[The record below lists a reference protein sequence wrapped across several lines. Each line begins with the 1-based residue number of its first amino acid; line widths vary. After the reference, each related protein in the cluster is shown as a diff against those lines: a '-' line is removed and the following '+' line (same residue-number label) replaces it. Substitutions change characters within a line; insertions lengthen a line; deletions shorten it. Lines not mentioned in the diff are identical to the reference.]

1 MKLILIIASILLLV
15 MGAKVLTNKNLN
27 RKKGKIFVG
36 IGLLLLLLTQAFVV
50 IPTGCTGVK
59 TTFSQ
64 IDDTTVQKGW
74 NWKVPF
80 VQQIKLV
87 NNKQQDKVF
96 EDKIWSETQNRTAV
110 YYKDVTVTYQINA
123 EKSAWVYINVNDFE
137 ENLISQPLVASAIK
151 SASKTLTDENAT
163 NRSQIEPLA
172 AQMIQKSLDEKYD
185 ENVVIINKVII
196 NDADF
201 ENSYNEAIAE
211 AQKAVIEAS
220 KQATINEQKIAEA
233 EAEKQAKVIKAE
245 GEAEAIKIKAEAE
258 AEANKKI
265 SESLT
270 NNILQ
275 RTFYEKWDGVM
286 PKVLGS
292 NSSIMDVTSL
302 LSDESKVINSY
313 SE

>member
-137 ENLISQPLVASAIK
+137 DNLISQPLVASAIK

-172 AQMIQKSLDEKYD
+172 AEMIQKSLDEKYD

-201 ENSYNEAIAE
+201 EDSYNEAIAE

-302 LSDESKVINSY
+302 LSDE
-313 SE
+313 

>member
-1 MKLILIIASILLLV
+1 MVVSILLMA
-15 MGAKVLTNKNLN
+15 MGARVLTNKSLN

-201 ENSYNEAIAE
+201 EDSYNEAIAE

-292 NSSIMDVTSL
+292 SSSIMDVTSL
-302 LSDESKVINSY
+302 LSGE
-313 SE
+313 

>member
-1 MKLILIIASILLLV
+1 MVVSILLMA
-15 MGAKVLTNKNLN
+15 MGARVLTNKSLN

-201 ENSYNEAIAE
+201 EDSYNEAIAE

-302 LSDESKVINSY
+302 LSDE
-313 SE
+313 

>member
-1 MKLILIIASILLLV
+1 MA
-15 MGAKVLTNKNLN
+15 MGARVLTNKSLN

-201 ENSYNEAIAE
+201 EDSYNEAIAE

-292 NSSIMDVTSL
+292 NSSLMDVTSL
-302 LSDESKVINSY
+302 LSDE
-313 SE
+313 

>member
-1 MKLILIIASILLLV
+1 MA
-15 MGAKVLTNKNLN
+15 MGARVLTNKRLN

-137 ENLISQPLVASAIK
+137 DNLISQPLVASAIK

-201 ENSYNEAIAE
+201 EDSYNEAIAE

-302 LSDESKVINSY
+302 LSDE
-313 SE
+313 

>member
-1 MKLILIIASILLLV
+1 MVVSILLMA
-15 MGAKVLTNKNLN
+15 MGARVLTNKSLN

-123 EKSAWVYINVNDFE
+123 EKSVWVYINVNDFE
-137 ENLISQPLVASAIK
+137 DNLISQPLVASAIK

-201 ENSYNEAIAE
+201 EDSYNEAIAE

-292 NSSIMDVTSL
+292 SSSIMDVTSL
-302 LSDESKVINSY
+302 LSGE
-313 SE
+313 

>member
-1 MKLILIIASILLLV
+1 M
-15 MGAKVLTNKNLN
+15 
-27 RKKGKIFVG
+27 
-36 IGLLLLLLTQAFVV
+36 LLLLLTQAFVV

-64 IDDTTVQKGW
+64 IDDVTVQKGW

-137 ENLISQPLVASAIK
+137 DNLISQPLVASAIK

-172 AQMIQKSLDEKYD
+172 AEMIQKSLDEKYD

-201 ENSYNEAIAE
+201 EDSYNEAIAE

-302 LSDESKVINSY
+302 LSDE
-313 SE
+313 

>member
-27 RKKGKIFVG
+27 RKKGKILVG

-64 IDDTTVQKGW
+64 IDDVTVQKGW

-137 ENLISQPLVASAIK
+137 DNLISQPLVASAIK

-201 ENSYNEAIAE
+201 EDSYNEAIAE

-302 LSDESKVINSY
+302 LSDE
-313 SE
+313 

>member
-137 ENLISQPLVASAIK
+137 DNLISQPLVASAIK

-201 ENSYNEAIAE
+201 EDSYNEAIAE

-292 NSSIMDVTSL
+292 SSSIMDVTSL
-302 LSDESKVINSY
+302 LSGE
-313 SE
+313 

>member
-27 RKKGKIFVG
+27 RKKGKILVG

-64 IDDTTVQKGW
+64 IDDVTVQKGW

-201 ENSYNEAIAE
+201 EDSYNEAIAE

-292 NSSIMDVTSL
+292 NSSLMDVTSL
-302 LSDESKVINSY
+302 LSDE
-313 SE
+313 

>member
-1 MKLILIIASILLLV
+1 MA
-15 MGAKVLTNKNLN
+15 MGARVLTNKSLN

-137 ENLISQPLVASAIK
+137 DNLISQPLVASAIK

-201 ENSYNEAIAE
+201 EDSYNEAIAE
-211 AQKAVIEAS
+211 AQKAVIEAN

-302 LSDESKVINSY
+302 LSDE
-313 SE
+313 

>member
-27 RKKGKIFVG
+27 RKKGKILVG

-64 IDDTTVQKGW
+64 IDDVTVQKGW

-137 ENLISQPLVASAIK
+137 DNLISQPLVASAIK

-172 AQMIQKSLDEKYD
+172 AEMIQKSLDEKYD

-201 ENSYNEAIAE
+201 EDSYNKAIAE

-292 NSSIMDVTSL
+292 SSSIMDVTSL
-302 LSDESKVINSY
+302 LSGE
-313 SE
+313 

>member
-1 MKLILIIASILLLV
+1 MA
-15 MGAKVLTNKNLN
+15 MGARVLTNKSLN

-137 ENLISQPLVASAIK
+137 DNLISQPLVASAIK

-201 ENSYNEAIAE
+201 EDSYNEAIAE

-302 LSDESKVINSY
+302 LSDE
-313 SE
+313 

>member
-27 RKKGKIFVG
+27 RKKGKILVG

-64 IDDTTVQKGW
+64 IDDVTVQKGW

-137 ENLISQPLVASAIK
+137 DNLISQPLVASAIK

-172 AQMIQKSLDEKYD
+172 AEMIQKSLDEKYD

-201 ENSYNEAIAE
+201 EDSYNEAIAE

-302 LSDESKVINSY
+302 LSDE
-313 SE
+313 

>member
-1 MKLILIIASILLLV
+1 M
-15 MGAKVLTNKNLN
+15 
-27 RKKGKIFVG
+27 
-36 IGLLLLLLTQAFVV
+36 LLLLLTQAFVV

-64 IDDTTVQKGW
+64 IDDVTVQKGW

-137 ENLISQPLVASAIK
+137 DNLISQPLVASAIK

-172 AQMIQKSLDEKYD
+172 AEMIQKSLDEKYD

-201 ENSYNEAIAE
+201 EDSYNEAIAE

-245 GEAEAIKIKAEAE
+245 GE

-302 LSDESKVINSY
+302 LSDE
-313 SE
+313 

>member
-27 RKKGKIFVG
+27 RKKGKILVG

-64 IDDTTVQKGW
+64 IDDVTVQKGW

-137 ENLISQPLVASAIK
+137 DNLISQPLVASAIK
-151 SASKTLTDENAT
+151 SASKTLTDEHAT

-201 ENSYNEAIAE
+201 EDSYNEAIAE

-302 LSDESKVINSY
+302 LSDE
-313 SE
+313 

>member
-1 MKLILIIASILLLV
+1 MVVSILLMA
-15 MGAKVLTNKNLN
+15 MGARVLTNKSLN

-137 ENLISQPLVASAIK
+137 DNLISQPLVASAIK

-172 AQMIQKSLDEKYD
+172 AEMIQKSLDEKYD

-201 ENSYNEAIAE
+201 EDSYNEAIAE

-302 LSDESKVINSY
+302 LSDE
-313 SE
+313 

>member
-1 MKLILIIASILLLV
+1 MA
-15 MGAKVLTNKNLN
+15 MGARVLTNKSLN

-123 EKSAWVYINVNDFE
+123 EKSVWVYINVNDFE
-137 ENLISQPLVASAIK
+137 DNLISQPLVASAIK

-201 ENSYNEAIAE
+201 EDSYNEAIAE

-292 NSSIMDVTSL
+292 SSSIMDVTSL
-302 LSDESKVINSY
+302 LSGE
-313 SE
+313 

>member
-1 MKLILIIASILLLV
+1 MVVSILLMA
-15 MGAKVLTNKNLN
+15 MGARVLTNKSLN

-137 ENLISQPLVASAIK
+137 DNLISQPLVASAIK

-201 ENSYNEAIAE
+201 EDSYNEAIAE

-302 LSDESKVINSY
+302 LSDE
-313 SE
+313 

>member
-1 MKLILIIASILLLV
+1 MA
-15 MGAKVLTNKNLN
+15 MGARVLTNKSLN

-201 ENSYNEAIAE
+201 EDSYNEAIAE

-302 LSDESKVINSY
+302 LSDE
-313 SE
+313 